1 MSQAIGDS
9 PELTALEKQPEDLTA
24 MEKIE
29 KLKK

>member
-24 MEKIE
+24 MDRATSIK
-29 KLKK
+29 